1 MQKFTASK
9 RATEKLDYI
18 IDWSD
23 WLAVGETISASAW
36 IVDTGVT
43 DSDDSNTT
51 TTATVFIAGGTETEA
66 YKLTN
71 TITTSNA
78 VARTGVREIT
88 LSILDT

>member
-23 WLAVGETISASAW
+23 WLAVGETISTSVWVAE
-36 IVDTGVT
+36 TGVT

-51 TTATVFIAGGTETEA
+51 TTATVFIAGGEETFS

-71 TITTSNA
+71 TITTSNS
-78 VARTGVREIT
+78 VARTGVREIQ